1 MSQRKLSGSN
11 SQNYLNNG
19 GTNSIADSLPSTNP
33 YSYTLSQQERNL
45 ILERD
50 RNTVNQL
57 AQDMIILA
65 QSTNSSGAN
74 LKASSRSSAGAGSV
88 PLSASN
94 SATRVMTEA
103 KANTLLGNLIA
114 AATSTASPQPS
125 NNYSSNFNNNNSTK
139 STNGGVQLSEIESAI
154 LRSTMPLDMN
164 ETEEITVNGE
174 RGILLNKNEIANWR
188 GIPLSQYAINDDPN
202 PEIIRKQTDQKLT
215 YHQEVAIRYLRP
227 PTPPAP
233 GEIIIQQEGNSFIP
247 PAPPLV
253 IRQQPPR
260 PTTPPPLVVRE
271 APPPPPPPIGRKVI
285 TISGKSIPPPPR
297 KVIIE
302 RLPPL
307 PTKPQ
312 SVIIERWLPY
322 KQIKRKVIYSRAN
335 NSDAVMVK
343 PKNVGF
349 YLYFQDLVL
358 NYMENKIYQCINKN
372 IIVIGQNFHIKLI
385 I

>member
-19 GTNSIADSLPSTNP
+19 GSNSIADSLPATNP
-33 YSYTLSQQERNL
+33 YSFTLSQQERNL
-45 ILERD
+45 ILDRD
-50 RNTVNQL
+50 RNTVSQL

-65 QSTNSSGAN
+65 KSSNNSGAN
-74 LKASSRSSAGAGSV
+74 LKAPSRSSAGAGPGSV
-88 PLSASN
+88 PLSTSN

-103 KANTLLGNLIA
+103 KANTLLSNLIA
-114 AATSTASPQPS
+114 AATSSVPSQSS
-125 NNYSSNFNNNNSTK
+125 NNYASNFNNNSK
-139 STNGGVQLSEIESAI
+139 STNGVQLSEIESAI
-154 LRSTMPLDMN
+154 LRSTMPLDLN

-174 RGILLNKNEIANWR
+174 RGILLNKNEIVNWR
-188 GIPLSQYAINDDPN
+188 GIPLSKYAINDDPN

-343 PKNVGF
+343 PKNVSF
-349 YLYFQDLVL
+349 LEYF
-358 NYMENKIYQCINKN
+358 IN
-372 IIVIGQNFHIKLI
+372 I
-385 I
+385 